1 MRLLSVA
8 IAIAAAVTAVASAQS
23 APAVT
28 AGTGTIYVG
37 AYPNRIFVVDE
48 ATEAVV
54 DEIRMTLD
62 GPPGDLML
70 SQDGARFYM
79 RDRTFEQIEVIDVAT
94 RRSID
99 TFTLSE
105 GTTKVRIRSF
115 RVAPDH
121 SYIILLRD
129 AATKL
134 VDRFEIAPR
143 ALVQVDL
150 ETHEVMREIPW
161 PDDEERVGVSM
172 LFSPGGDLLYLFGE
186 EIIVLETE
194 AFEEVDRWQLSQL
207 DESGLGR
214 FDFGFQNDPN
224 EEPGFFSG
232 VFRVQ
237 DPVQNRSLMGIAR
250 INLAER
256 DIDFYSLGP
265 AERVSSFALA
275 PGRQKAY
282 GLLSRIGHYEFWT
295 FDLAGRQL
303 ENRQVFDGRP
313 RMRLRPSTN
322 GQILYVWLAGNTID
336 LYEATT
342 YRYLRTITLDGDMT
356 TMFVVPE

>member
-1 MRLLSVA
+1 M
-8 IAIAAAVTAVASAQS
+8 
-23 APAVT
+23 T

-48 ATEAVV
+48 ATEVVV

-79 RDRTFEQIEVIDVAT
+79 RDLTFEQIEVIDVAT

-121 SYIILLRD
+121 SYIILLTD

-161 PDDEERVGVSM
+161 PDDEERVRVSM
-172 LFSPGGDLLYLFGE
+172 MFSPGGNLLYLFGE

-303 ENRQVFDGRP
+303 ENRRVFDGRP

-322 GQILYVWLAGNTID
+322 GQILYVYLAGNTID
-336 LYEATT
+336 LYEAAT

-356 TMFVVPE
+356 TMFVVP

>member
-1 MRLLSVA
+1 MRFLSFA
-8 IAIAAAVTAVASAQS
+8 IAIAAAVTAGASAQS
-23 APAVT
+23 APEVT

-79 RDRTFEQIEVIDVAT
+79 RDQTFEQIEVIDVAT
-94 RRSID
+94 RRSVD

-161 PDDEERVGVSM
+161 PDDEERVRVSM
-172 LFSPGGDLLYLFGE
+172 MFSPGGDLLYLFGE

-207 DESGLGR
+207 DASGLGR

-313 RMRLRPSTN
+313 RMRMRPSSN
-322 GQILYVWLAGNTID
+322 GQILYVWLAGATID
-336 LYEATT
+336 LYEAAT

-356 TMFVVPE
+356 TMFVVP

>member
-1 MRLLSVA
+1 MRLFPFA
-8 IAIAAAVTAVASAQS
+8 IALAAAVTGIPSAQS
-23 APAVT
+23 APELT
-28 AGTGTIYVG
+28 GGTGTIYVG
-37 AYPNRIFVVDE
+37 AYPNRILVIDE
-48 ATEAVV
+48 ATEQVV

-62 GPPGDLML
+62 GPPTNLTL
-70 SQDGARFYM
+70 SEDGTRFYM
-79 RDRTFEQIEVIDVAT
+79 RDRSFEQIEVIDVAT

-121 SYIILLRD
+121 SYIILLTD

-161 PDDEERVGVSM
+161 PDDEEQVRVNM
-172 LFSPGGDLLYLFGE
+172 LFSPVGDLLYLFGQ
-186 EIIVLETE
+186 EIIALDTDG
-194 AFEEVDRWQLSQL
+194 FEEVERWQLSQL
-207 DESGLGR
+207 DEAGLGR
-214 FDFGFQNDPN
+214 FDFGFQHDPN

-237 DPVQNRSLMGIAR
+237 DPVQHRSLMGVAR

-256 DIDFYSLGP
+256 DVDFYSLGP
-265 AERVSSFALA
+265 AVPVSSFAIA

-282 GLLSRIGHYEFWT
+282 GLLEQIGHYEFWT
-295 FDLAGRQL
+295 FDLAGRRL
-303 ENRQVFDGRP
+303 ENRQVVDGRP

-322 GQILYVWLAGNTID
+322 GQLLYVYLAGNTID
-336 LYEATT
+336 LYEAAT
-342 YRYLRTITLDGDMT
+342 YRYLRTITLDGDMRT
-356 TMFVVPE
+356 LFVVP

>member
-1 MRLLSVA
+1 MRLLFVA
-8 IAIAAAVTAVASAQS
+8 IAIAGTVTSVASAQS
-23 APAVT
+23 APEVT
-28 AGTGTIYVG
+28 AGTGTIYIG
-37 AYPNRIFVVDE
+37 AYPNRIFVIDE
-48 ATEAVV
+48 ATESVV

-62 GPPGDLML
+62 GPPGDLTL
-70 SQDGARFYM
+70 SGDGTRFYM
-79 RDRTFEQIEVIDVAT
+79 RDQTFEQIEVIDVAT
-94 RRSID
+94 RRSVD

-121 SYIILLRD
+121 SYIILLTD

-143 ALVQVDL
+143 TLVQVDL

-161 PDDEERVGVSM
+161 PDDEERIGVSM
-172 LFSPGGDLLYLFGE
+172 LFSPGGDLLYLFGQ

-194 AFEEVDRWQLSQL
+194 TFEEVERWELSQL

-214 FDFGFQNDPN
+214 FDFGFRRDVN

-232 VFRVQ
+232 IFRVQ
-237 DPVQNRSLMGIAR
+237 DPVQNRSLMGVAR

-256 DIDFYSLGP
+256 DIDFYTLGP
-265 AERVSSFALA
+265 AERVSSFSVA

-282 GLLSRIGHYEFWT
+282 GLLSQIGHYEFWT
-295 FDLAGRQL
+295 FDLGGHRL

-313 RMRLRPSTN
+313 RMRLSPSTN
-322 GQILYVWLAGNTID
+322 GQILYIWSAGHTID
-336 LYEATT
+336 LYEAAT
-342 YRYLRTITLDGDMT
+342 YCYLRTITLDGDMT
-356 TMFVVPE
+356 TMFVVP

>member
-1 MRLLSVA
+1 MRLLSFA
-8 IAIAAAVTAVASAQS
+8 IAIAAGATAVASAQS
-23 APAVT
+23 APEVT

-37 AYPNRIFVVDE
+37 AYPNRIFVVNE

-79 RDRTFEQIEVIDVAT
+79 RDQTFEQIEVIDVAT
-94 RRSID
+94 RRSVD

-121 SYIILLRD
+121 SYIILLTD

-143 ALVQVDL
+143 ALVQVNL
-150 ETHEVMREIPW
+150 ETHEIMREIPW
-161 PDDEERVGVSM
+161 PDDEERVRVSM
-172 LFSPGGDLLYLFGE
+172 MFSPGGDLLYLFGE

-224 EEPGFFSG
+224 EETGFFSG

-237 DPVQNRSLMGIAR
+237 DPVQNRGLMGIAR
-250 INLAER
+250 INLADR
-256 DIDFYSLGP
+256 DIDFNSLGP
-265 AERVSSFALA
+265 AERVASFALA

-322 GQILYVWLAGNTID
+322 GQILYVYVAGNTID
-336 LYEATT
+336 LYEAAT

-356 TMFVVPE
+356 TMFVVP

>member
-1 MRLLSVA
+1 MRLLFFA
-8 IAIAAAVTAVASAQS
+8 MAIAAGATAVASAQP
-23 APAVT
+23 APEVT

-79 RDRTFEQIEVIDVAT
+79 RDQTFEQIEVIDVAT
-94 RRSID
+94 RRSVD

-161 PDDEERVGVSM
+161 PDDEERVRVSM
-172 LFSPGGDLLYLFGE
+172 MFSPGGDLLYLFGE

-313 RMRLRPSTN
+313 RMRLLPSTN

-356 TMFVVPE
+356 TMFVVP